1 VKGAIHRVP
10 QLGALVTIQL
20 NGGPSQPPIGPA
32 GDRHHHLQIARQI
45 GDGGRRRLGFA
56 LPLGLQKQLR
66 LFENALAD
74 GRRSVSPCGVQLP
87 GFAAAEPMHRQRFGQ
102 ALAVVGV
109 GTRYRHQELHRDV
122 RRDRAVAYL
131 LLHAFRK
138 LIDQRQST

>member
-10 QLGALVTIQL
+10 QLCTLVAVQL
-20 NGGPSQPPIGPA
+20 NGGPRQTPIDPA

-45 GDGGRRRLGFA
+45 GDSGRRRFGFA

-74 GRRSVSPCGVQLP
+74 GRRSVSPCGIQLP
-87 GFAAAEPMHRQRFGQ
+87 GFAAGEPMRRQRFGH

-109 GTRYRHQELHRDV
+109 GTCYRHQELHRHV
-122 RRDRAVAYL
+122 RRNRAVAYL

-138 LIDQRQST
+138 LIDQR